1 MTDNTALLPAHGA
14 PSRLVEKAEIAVP
27 TARAAG
33 ALRSSAGRVDGC
45 SGPLARGVLYSAAA
59 CTNIKRHAPERGMKH
74 AGFRSLSVLLAA
86 IGAVAA
92 HAEVQ
97 VSPYVAA
104 EYEHTS
110 NIFYEW
116 GGVPATVGRN
126 GAARGDTIRA
136 LRGGLDA
143 RISWSRQKL
152 FVIAEARRF
161 DYHNFNSLDH
171 YEGLLDGSLDWQL
184 ARLLDGS
191 LEYRHERRM
200 VPFSELAAA
209 RNLLL
214 ETEDVGTASMNV
226 QVAPAWRWENRV
238 KIRNLDSPR
247 PGLPRLSLREYSLHE
262 GVRYLV
268 AAVAVGLDG
277 EYLDGKFGGATGLA
291 ATAYRQ
297 STAQLAGEYQPSG
310 RSSLNGAIGYTRR
323 NGLSSDGVSA
333 VTGVLRYQ
341 CYFTGKTSATL
352 QLLRGVNSYVTTAGT
367 EVDTGA
373 SLQATWQP
381 TTRIQVSPGLS
392 LMRSEFPGQ
401 TFGSA
406 TVRRDH
412 FESFTLDIEYQT
424 FDWLSV
430 HPYGRYN
437 FRSSTIAGFGFNV
450 TEVGVELRVKV
461 PE

>member
-1 MTDNTALLPAHGA
+1 
-14 PSRLVEKAEIAVP
+14 
-27 TARAAG
+27 
-33 ALRSSAGRVDGC
+33 
-45 SGPLARGVLYSAAA
+45 
-59 CTNIKRHAPERGMKH
+59 
-74 AGFRSLSVLLAA
+74 
-86 IGAVAA
+86 
-92 HAEVQ
+92 
-97 VSPYVAA
+97 
-104 EYEHTS
+104 
-110 NIFYEW
+110 
-116 GGVPATVGRN
+116 
-126 GAARGDTIRA
+126 
-136 LRGGLDA
+136 
-143 RISWSRQKL
+143 
-152 FVIAEARRF
+152 
-161 DYHNFNSLDH
+161 
-171 YEGLLDGSLDWQL
+171 
-184 ARLLDGS
+184 
-191 LEYRHERRM
+191 M
-200 VPFSELAAA
+200 VPFSEFAAV

-214 ETEDVGTASMNV
+214 ETEDVGTASVNV
-226 QVAPAWRWENRV
+226 QVAAAWRWENRL

-247 PGLPRLSLREYSLHE
+247 PGLPRLNLRENSLHE
-262 GVRYLV
+262 GIRYLV

-277 EYLDGKFGGATGLA
+277 EYLDGKFGGATGLG

-297 STAQLAGEYQPSG
+297 STAQLAGEYRPSA
-310 RSSLNGAIGYTRR
+310 RSTLNGAIGYTHR
-323 NGLSSDGVSA
+323 NGLSSNGVSA

-381 TTRIQVSPGLS
+381 TTRIQVSPGFS

-412 FESFTLDIEYQT
+412 FESVTLDIHYQT

-437 FRSSTIAGFGFNV
+437 FRSSTIASFGFNV
-450 TEVGVELRVKV
+450 TEVGVEVLVKV